1 MTAGAGT
8 TYCARHPDTE
18 TGLRCGRCETPIC
31 PRCVVMTDV
40 GARCPDCAPS
50 RKLPQFEIAPLYLLR
65 GTLAALIAGA
75 VVGALW
81 GALLP
86 DISGFFEALLGL
98 GAGYAIGE
106 STSLATNRKAG
117 PPLQIVAAAGVL
129 LAFLLRNVVASD
141 DIIPRNEIFWYVAL
155 IAALAVAV
163 NRLRA

>member
-8 TYCARHPDTE
+8 THCARHPDTE
-18 TGLRCGRCETPIC
+18 TGLLCGRCETPIC

-40 GARCPDCAPS
+40 GAR
-50 RKLPQFEIAPLYLLR
+50 
-65 GTLAALIAGA
+65 
-75 VVGALW
+75 W

-86 DISGFFEALLGL
+86 DISGFFEALLGA

-163 NRLRA
+163 TRLRA